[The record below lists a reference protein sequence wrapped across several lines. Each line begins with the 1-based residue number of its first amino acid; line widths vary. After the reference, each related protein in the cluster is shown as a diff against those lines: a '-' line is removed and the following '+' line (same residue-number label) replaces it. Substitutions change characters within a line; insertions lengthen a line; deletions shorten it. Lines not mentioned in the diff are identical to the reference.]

1 MAALLL
7 AGCAAGRPAPQA
19 TGTAGGAA
27 AGAAAGALLGELIG
41 GKAGTGAAIGGAL
54 GGLIGLVIASYQQ
67 AAHDS
72 TGPTPSPEVARPKT
86 DAEVARPKPTPS
98 TPEVARPKTDAP
110 PAGSRTGD
118 PTKGE
123 LINATGWVVR
133 VWVDPRDPAAPEP
146 KAAILLQPRA
156 KVARTLG
163 VGTYRIV
170 ASAHAPAQG
179 GERLVGRFDR
189 TIEIEAWRPAWF
201 LKFSDAEFQ

>member
-1 MAALLL
+1 VVGMAALLL
-7 AGCAAGRPAPQA
+7 AGCASGRPAPQA
-19 TGTAGGAA
+19 TGTAGGVA

-67 AAHDS
+67 AAHES
-72 TGPTPSPEVARPKT
+72 TGPTPSTPEVARPKS
-86 DAEVARPKPTPS
+86 DA
-98 TPEVARPKTDAP
+98 EVARPKTDAP
-110 PAGSRTGD
+110 PAGSRAGD

-123 LINATGWVVR
+123 LINATGWLVR
-133 VWVDPRDPAAPEP
+133 VWVDPKDPAAPDP

-156 KVARTLG
+156 KAARTLE
-163 VGTYRIV
+163 VGTYRVV
-170 ASAHAPAQG
+170 ASAHASTQG

-189 TIEIEAWRPAWF
+189 TIEIEAWRPGWF